1 MEGVVR
7 EPVYGVE
14 CGVDVAVEVGGGEEK
29 DAVDGGEVGA
39 VWVVEFV
46 IELGSLREVF

>member
-1 MEGVVR
+1 MKGVVR

-29 DAVDGGEVGA
+29 VAVDGGEVGA
-39 VWVVEFV
+39 VWIVVFVVEM
-46 IELGSLREVF
+46 GSLREVF

>member
-7 EPVYGVE
+7 EPIYGVE

-29 DAVDGGEVGA
+29 VAVDGGEVGA
-39 VWVVEFV
+39 VRVIVFVV
-46 IELGSLREVF
+46 ELGSLREVF